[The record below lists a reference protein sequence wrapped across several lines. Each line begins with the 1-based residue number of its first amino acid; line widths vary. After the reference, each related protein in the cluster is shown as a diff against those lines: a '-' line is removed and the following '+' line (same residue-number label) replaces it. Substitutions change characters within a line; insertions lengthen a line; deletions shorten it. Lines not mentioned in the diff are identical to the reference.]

1 MRVWQTGMEL
11 AEAVYRV
18 TKGLPASELYG
29 LNSQLRR
36 AAVSIPSN
44 IAEGHTR
51 ESRKEYL
58 HHVSVAH
65 GSLAEVETQLEIA
78 RRLGYVSDQDHRA
91 LMETTVILGKQL
103 FALRNALQRQTDSL
117 LRDQDIESAY
127 TTSTTAP

>member
-127 TTSTTAP
+127 TTTPAP